1 MVHTLAMETALGPH
15 TWEEFISLDEDD
27 LRELIDGEL
36 VEVEV
41 PNAAHEHAVIKLG
54 QYLGIWADEHDGTR
68 VFASAY
74 KIRIGPKHGVMPDV
88 QLYLPSNKAR
98 PQDEDGLMSGRP
110 DLVVEI
116 ISPSSRRYDRVIKLG
131 YYLKIRVPEYWIVD
145 PEDRTIE
152 QLILRKGRYAIEQT
166 ATGKQHFRP
175 GTFEGL
181 DIPLAK
187 LWL

>member
-41 PNAAHEHAVIKLG
+41 PKRAHEHAVMKLG
-54 QYLGIWADEHDGTR
+54 RYLDEWGDEHEGTR
-68 VFASAY
+68 VYPSGY
-74 KIRIGPKHGVMPDV
+74 KIRIGPKHGVMPDLQV
-88 QLYLPSNKAR
+88 YLASNKPR
-98 PQDEDGLMSGRP
+98 PEDEEGLLTGRP

-116 ISPSSRRYDRVIKLG
+116 ISPSSIRYDRIVKLG
-131 YYLKIRVPEYWIVD
+131 YYAKIRVPEYWIVD
-145 PEDRTIE
+145 PDVQTIE
-152 QLILRKGRYAIEQT
+152 RLVLKKGSYAIEQT

-175 GTFEGL
+175 KSFDGL